1 MSRKKEIKAQIKELK
16 KELNSIKY
24 NGLKVGEW
32 YKYVDC
38 FLFCFNGKFGNSTN
52 YGFNKIG
59 VFKQDLGVHRLN
71 RYTKATET
79 EVFEALKKEAIKR
92 GFKEAIKRGFKEG
105 VKRGFKEGVTLRSL
119 LGDKQVV
126 KINTFVWVEGVLFLN
141 NIQIFQDGKW
151 AEIIEYKKPT
161 INGYEMKINGDYI
174 SFGCEKFSTDQILGL
189 YSHFNQ
195 HNITSFAIDNEYQVT
210 ISELEEVV
218 NYINSKI

>member
-32 YKYVDC
+32 YKESDS

-59 VFKQDLGVHRLN
+59 VFRQELGVHRLD

-79 EVFEALKKEAIKR
+79 EVFKALKKEAIKR
-92 GFKEAIKRGFKEG
+92 GFKE
-105 VKRGFKEGVTLRSL
+105 GVTVRS
-119 LGDKQVV
+119 V
-126 KINTFVWVEGVLFLN
+126 KNSEYKVDNNTFKWDGEYLWLSS
-141 NIQIFQDGKW
+141 ITIFKDGKW
-151 AEIIEYKKPT
+151 AEIIEDKKPT
-161 INGYEMKINGDYI
+161 ICGYEMKINGDYI
-174 SFGCEKFSTDQILGL
+174 SFRCKKFSTDQILGL

-210 ISELEEVV
+210 ISELKEVV
-218 NYINSKI
+218 NYINKKNKNRK